1 MPVNKAA
8 LIGATIGILG
18 AGSMAY
24 HLQMAKKQ
32 DLPQSRAAE
41 MAFEKQVSALQAFQP
56 PEKIPG
62 DAVIIDEKER
72 KLSLSD
78 FKGKLI
84 VLNFWA
90 TWCAPCVSELP
101 SLAKLQKSRPDLHI
115 LAVSQDLERD
125 SKNLKDFLNAN
136 QAGNLALYLKSPELK
151 KLLPYRGLPTTY
163 ILSKKGKILYKI
175 EGDTDWS
182 SHITLDFIDYVM
194 KSQD

>member
-8 LIGATIGILG
+8 LIGATIGILC

-24 HLQMAKKQ
+24 HLQIAKKQ
-32 DLPQSRAAE
+32 DVPQSRAAE
-41 MAFEKQVSALQAFQP
+41 TAFETQVSSLQAYAP

-62 DAVIIDEKER
+62 DAVIIDEKGR

-101 SLAKLQKSRPDLHI
+101 SLAKLQKTRPDLHV

-125 SKNLKDFLNAN
+125 SASLESFLGEH
-136 QAGNLALYLKSPELK
+136 QAGNLALYLKSPGLK
-151 KLLPYRGLPTTY
+151 KLLPYKGLPTTY

-182 SHITLDFIDYVM
+182 SHITLEFLDYAM